1 MKKILIVVD
10 MQGDFACRWGV
21 LYFDGA
27 ENVIVPITEF
37 LKTLD
42 PREYAAVVFTMD
54 THLRETY
61 AQTAESK
68 EFEIHCVRGEKGW
81 DLLIDPAIVPAG
93 IPVYVIEK
101 GVFDVYA
108 EETLPV
114 RIVRPGEASAA
125 TDRDALMT
133 DLRKVADTAVV
144 VGLAADYCV
153 RDAIKGTHFRG
164 FGIEVPR
171 NMTRGIVKQI
181 DQVLEEAGIVA

>member
-27 ENVIVPITEF
+27 ESVIVPITEL
-37 LKTLD
+37 LKTID
-42 PREYAAVVFTMD
+42 PREYAAVIFTMD

-61 AQTAESK
+61 AQMPESK
-68 EFEIHCVRGEKGW
+68 EFEIHCVRGERGW
-81 DLLIDPAIVPAG
+81 DLLVDPAIVPAG

-108 EETLPV
+108 EDALPV
-114 RIVRPGEASAA
+114 RVLRPGEVSAA
-125 TDRDALMT
+125 TDRDTLMA

-153 RDAIKGTHFRG
+153 RDAIKGTHARG
-164 FGIEVPR
+164 FRIEVPG

-181 DQVLEEAGIVA
+181 DQVLEEAGIAA

>member
-27 ENVIVPITEF
+27 ETVIVPITEF

-42 PREYAAVVFTMD
+42 PSEYAAVVFTMD

-61 AQTAESK
+61 FQMPESK
-68 EFEIHCVRGEKGW
+68 EFKIHCVRGEKGW
-81 DLLIDPAIVPAG
+81 ELQIDPTIVPHG
-93 IPVYVIEK
+93 IPIYIIEK
-101 GVFDVYA
+101 GVFDVYE

-114 RIVRPGEASAA
+114 RILRPGEVSSA
-125 TDRDALMT
+125 TDRDTLFA

-153 RDAIKGTHFRG
+153 RDAVKGTHARG
-164 FGIEVPR
+164 FRIEVPA

-181 DQVLEEAGIVA
+181 GQVLEEAGIAA